1 MGWKILN
8 RRRTKSLDEYF
19 KIRLTI
25 MTTKTTTTKKTTGKT
40 TTTKTKA
47 TTINTATT
55 KTTTMITT
63 TKTTTANLKKQSAL
77 VCVLKSHS
85 KMYVV

>member
-1 MGWKILN
+1 
-8 RRRTKSLDEYF
+8 
-19 KIRLTI
+19 
-25 MTTKTTTTKKTTGKT
+25 MTTKKMTGKT
-40 TTTKTKA
+40 TTIKTKT

-63 TKTTTANLKKQSAL
+63 TTANLGKQSAL

-85 KMYVV
+85 RMYVV